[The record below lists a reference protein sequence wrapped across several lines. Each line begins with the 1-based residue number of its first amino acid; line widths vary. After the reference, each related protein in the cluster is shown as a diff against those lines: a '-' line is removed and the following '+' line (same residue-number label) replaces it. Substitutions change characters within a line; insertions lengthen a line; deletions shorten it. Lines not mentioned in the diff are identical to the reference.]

1 MKVERASVNFANT
14 VGILSSAS
22 PFNLYQISKKNG
34 LNYNWTEFSGE
45 YDNLNLP
52 VDATGKN
59 IPSGTGSL
67 LVLKPSEDFGLQDS
81 EASGLSG
88 AFNFQVS
95 LTVKCIDPGQTVGT
109 PDYELFVIVI
119 NEGAVSIDVAGTG
132 STVTNIGCVSEADVL
147 KAETRPNL
155 DYNQMK
161 GLVGGDFIDTLKNWA
176 QKGANVAH
184 TVAKYAP
191 MVSDGLK
198 SVGMGRGRGGE
209 IVGSAIA
216 HKKSLKDRLK

>member
-1 MKVERASVNFANT
+1 MKVERASVNLANT

-34 LNYNWTEFSGE
+34 LNYNWSEFSGE
-45 YDNLNLP
+45 YGSLNKG
-52 VDATGKN
+52 DATGKL

-161 GLVGGDFIDTLKNWA
+161 GLIGGDFIDSLTNWA
-176 QKGANVAH
+176 KKGANVAH
-184 TVAKYAP
+184 NVAKYAP
-191 MVSDGLK
+191 LVSDGLK
-198 SVGMGRGRGGE
+198 SIGMGRGGE
-209 IVGSAIA
+209 LVGSAIA